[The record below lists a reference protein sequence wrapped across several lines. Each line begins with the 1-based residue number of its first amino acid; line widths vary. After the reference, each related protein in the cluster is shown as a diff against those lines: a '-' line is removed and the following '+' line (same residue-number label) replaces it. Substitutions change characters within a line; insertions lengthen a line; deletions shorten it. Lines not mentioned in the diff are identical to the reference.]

1 MNLAVTAALMTNFG
15 IAPSLW
21 ARRSF
26 LVAIVSA
33 LALAGCKS
41 GSSIDRVAAQKVS
54 DSFMAYLVADRVKAA
69 VSEMEPEM
77 FQSATH
83 EQVEAQIR
91 KLFDYCGR
99 PLDSELKHDEIGFK
113 AYLSGHQNPMR
124 KFYYAAKTTEYP
136 KGVCFF
142 SVEVVP
148 IQNGLGVTTFG
159 PLKLQSGELP
169 EWLR

>member
-1 MNLAVTAALMTNFG
+1 MKLAVTVGFSTNFR
-15 IAPSLW
+15 IATSLGTRILL
-21 ARRSF
+21 A
-26 LVAIVSA
+26 VIVST
-33 LALAGCKS
+33 LALSGCKS
-41 GSSIDRVAAQKVS
+41 GSSIDRAAARRVS
-54 DSFMAYLVADRVKAA
+54 DSFMAHLVADRVNDA
-69 VSEMEPEM
+69 VGEMEPEM
-77 FQSATH
+77 FQSATR
-83 EQVEAQIR
+83 EQVEAQMR

-99 PLDSELKHDEIGFK
+99 PLDSEFKHDEIGFK
-113 AYLSGHQNPMR
+113 VYLSGHKNPMR
-124 KFYYAAKTTEYP
+124 KFYYAAKTTQYP